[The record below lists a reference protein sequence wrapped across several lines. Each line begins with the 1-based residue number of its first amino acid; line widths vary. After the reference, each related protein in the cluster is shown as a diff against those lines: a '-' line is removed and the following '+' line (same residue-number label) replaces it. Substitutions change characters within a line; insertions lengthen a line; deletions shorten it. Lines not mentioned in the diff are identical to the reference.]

1 MNNSDS
7 DSVPLEEVSSS
18 TSRGDFGPMVVD
30 GLSHIPYKMMVILYV
45 LYVVFN
51 SDIFNDRVLGKM
63 DGAIEFGSQP
73 SSYGVAVVGLIF
85 VIFYAAFQI
94 LNDKNII

>member
-1 MNNSDS
+1 MADDLDS
-7 DSVPLEEVSSS
+7 IPLEE
-18 TSRGDFGPMVVD
+18 TSKGKLGGDFGPMVVD
-30 GLSHIPYKMMVILYV
+30 GLSQIPFKMMIILYV

-85 VIFYAAFQI
+85 VIFYAAFQV
-94 LNDKNII
+94 LQDKGII